1 MIGGGAAALVAPK
14 IDSKPD
20 PPRFDAAAVAAAAA
34 RESTASLMKK
44 YCRQDAVLSRYVESL
59 DGRTHVIPGR
69 RRCSDL
75 EIG

>member
-1 MIGGGAAALVAPK
+1 MIGGGAAASVAPK

-20 PPRFDAAAVAAAAA
+20 PPRFAAAAVAAAC
-34 RESTASLMKK
+34 ESTASLTKK
-44 YCRQDAVLSRYVESL
+44 YCSQDAVLSRYVESL